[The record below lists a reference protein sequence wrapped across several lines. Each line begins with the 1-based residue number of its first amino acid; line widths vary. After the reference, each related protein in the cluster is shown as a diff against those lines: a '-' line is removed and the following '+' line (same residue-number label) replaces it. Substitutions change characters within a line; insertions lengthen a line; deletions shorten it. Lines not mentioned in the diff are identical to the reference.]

1 MTEPQSTER
10 PLWQWSA
17 CDMAAAIAAKEVR
30 CADVMESVV
39 SRLRASN
46 ERINAVVDD
55 LTEQAVEAAH
65 DHDRILA
72 AGETVGPLH
81 GVPVTIKENID
92 QEGRAT
98 PNGVSAY
105 AGVIAPND
113 SPVVR
118 NLRDAGAIVIGRTNT
133 PEFSFRATTANE
145 LHGRTYNPWNDWA
158 SAGGS
163 SGGAAA
169 SAMMGYAPLNHGND
183 IGGSLRFPAAACG
196 AATVKPGLGRTPAY
210 NPSAALE
217 RGMLAQLMSVQ
228 GVIAREVKDV
238 RLGMRALVR
247 YDPHDPWM
255 VPMPFDGEAPEGP
268 ITVGFTK
275 ETFEF
280 DLHPAVSD
288 ALDAARE
295 ALVDAG
301 YVVREMAPPLL
312 REAAEAGGRCLFGET
327 ILMLGGEIEKHGS
340 DTLKGIFADYER
352 AFSPLSGD
360 DLMRAMAER
369 NRFVRAWT
377 TFLDETPLMLTPFML
392 QPTFAWDR
400 DTQGPDGVREVLHSA
415 IYSYAM
421 NFLGLPAGNIPAA
434 YNDGLPIGVQ
444 IVGRRFR
451 EDMILDALEA
461 IESRVGIMAPRL
473 WAREAG

>member
-1 MTEPQSTER
+1 
-10 PLWQWSA
+10 
-17 CDMAAAIAAKEVR
+17 
-30 CADVMESVV
+30 
-39 SRLRASN
+39 
-46 ERINAVVDD
+46 
-55 LTEQAVEAAH
+55 
-65 DHDRILA
+65 
-72 AGETVGPLH
+72 
-81 GVPVTIKENID
+81 
-92 QEGRAT
+92 
-98 PNGVSAY
+98 
-105 AGVIAPND
+105 
-113 SPVVR
+113 
-118 NLRDAGAIVIGRTNT
+118 
-133 PEFSFRATTANE
+133 
-145 LHGRTYNPWNDWA
+145 
-158 SAGGS
+158 
-163 SGGAAA
+163 
-169 SAMMGYAPLNHGND
+169 MMGYAPLNHGND

-210 NPSAALE
+210 NPSAPLE

-228 GVIAREVKDV
+228 GVIAREVRDV
-238 RLGMRALVR
+238 RLGMRALLR

-255 VPMPFDGEAPEGP
+255 VPMPFDGEPCDGP

-288 ALDAARE
+288 ALDAARQ

-301 YVVREMAPPLL
+301 YVVREVDPPLL
-312 REAAEAGGRCLFGET
+312 RESAEAAGRCLFGET

-340 DTLKGIFADYER
+340 DTLKRIFADYES
-352 AFSPLSGD
+352 AFSPLAGD

-369 NRFVRAWT
+369 AKYVRAWT

-400 DTQGPDGVREVLHSA
+400 DAQGPDGVREVLHSA

-421 NFLGLPAGNIPAA
+421 NFLGLPAGNVPAA
-434 YNDGLPIGVQ
+434 YTDGLPIGVQ

-461 IESRVGIMAPRL
+461 IESRVGVMAPRL
-473 WAREAG
+473 WAREAEA